1 MEERGEDTTL
11 LSDALQLQSK
21 DTDVRNM
28 ISTVNAFS
36 AKLGFFIQQLNAKR
50 FQHFPSVSKVLE
62 THAGAAGAL
71 NTEKYCD
78 LLIKLGQEFADRF
91 RDFEK
96 LEPCVTFIA
105 NSIVDV
111 DINEISGQMAE
122 LFCVDPVEMEME
134 LLNLQNDD
142 QLKSQQH
149 SQHFLSM
156 VEPENCR
163 NLCQAALKIAALF
176 GSTAFS
182 DMNVMKSK
190 FRTKL
195 TDEHLK
201 DSIRVNLSGY
211 IPSYSSLVG
220 SMQCQVS
227 H

>member
-1 MEERGEDTTL
+1 
-11 LSDALQLQSK
+11 
-21 DTDVRNM
+21 M
-28 ISTVNAFS
+28 ISAVNAFS

-105 NSIVDV
+105 NSIMDV

-149 SQHFLSM
+149 SQNFWSL
-156 VEPENCR
+156 VEPESYK
-163 NLCQAALKIAALF
+163 NLCQAALKIIALF
-176 GSTAFS
+176 GSTYLCESAFS

-190 FRTKL
+190 FRTRL

-211 IPSYSSLVG
+211 IPAYSSLVG